1 MKKIIL
7 LAAILCSITLL
18 QAQKVKG
25 DISCLKGQK
34 EINLTFNYDGDSEA
48 KYLKEEDKAKAPH
61 LPRWNSRTLHTAV
74 SS

>member
-25 DISCLKGQK
+25 DISCL
-34 EINLTFNYDGDSEA
+34 LS
-48 KYLKEEDKAKAPH
+48 
-61 LPRWNSRTLHTAV
+61 WRTRR
-74 SS
+74 